1 MSALNTGKYF
11 KPPVPEKRHTPEGFG
26 LCHVCQVKKS
36 DGYSINHNPNCLTT
50 LPVVPIVAAV
60 SGVAVKSV
68 I

>member
-1 MSALNTGKYF
+1 MSALNSGKYF

-26 LCHVCQVKKS
+26 LCHVCQVKS
-36 DGYSINHNPNCLTT
+36 HNPNCLTT